1 MTVEL
6 RNAPQLH
13 EPIGYSHASIALPG
27 RIVHLAG
34 QGGADREGRV
44 EGSLATQT
52 ERAMLNL
59 GLALEAAG
67 GAPEHLVK
75 LTLLVVDWSELKMND
90 LLEGLLAAAQV
101 QPVPAVPITLHGV
114 SGLFLDAMVV
124 EVEGIAVLPPG
135 SDRDP
140 ELAAQW

>member
-13 EPIGYSHASIALPG
+13 EPIGYSHASIAPPG

-59 GLALEAAG
+59 VLAL
-67 GAPEHLVK
+67 
-75 LTLLVVDWSELKMND
+75 
-90 LLEGLLAAAQV
+90 
-101 QPVPAVPITLHGV
+101 
-114 SGLFLDAMVV
+114 
-124 EVEGIAVLPPG
+124 
-135 SDRDP
+135 
-140 ELAAQW
+140 